1 MSKFS
6 IEFNGVSF
14 TYPNCKNSSL
24 IDLSFAIE
32 RGDFVLLTGPTG
44 CGKSTLLKIINGI
57 IPHLSKGILDGRVI
71 VSGLD
76 SRTTDMSGLTCNV
89 GLVFQNPNDQ
99 IVCNT
104 VEEEIVF
111 GLENLGIDDSEKSKR
126 IKWAC
131 EQVSISDLLGR
142 DPNTLSGGQKQRVV
156 IASQIVMQPQ
166 ILVFDEPLS
175 SLDPMGAKEVMEC
188 IGNLSRLGIT
198 IVMVEH
204 RISLV
209 APYCSHI
216 MIMNDG
222 KIAWYGE
229 RNNTFMNKYNLFEEY
244 GIEIPDEVKLCRNLR
259 CPELT
264 FDAARLTC
272 YVKNNK
278 AFFCKINSESDS
290 FRIKKVKED
299 TTKFTSIDIKNVS
312 FGYNKNTSIL
322 QDFSLQINRGEKVA
336 FMGINGTGKSTLL
349 SLIAGLYKPVKG
361 NILINGIDSFSIPLK
376 KRSTLLG
383 YLIQNPDLMLFC
395 DTVYSELAFGPKH
408 INKSLQIE
416 SEFNRILEQF
426 HLTHQKD
433 LPPFT
438 LSMGQ
443 RLRTALGSIITLKPR
458 ILLLDEP
465 STGQN
470 QENISRLMKM
480 LSTLDFVD
488 NILFCTHD
496 FNIAAE
502 YASRIV
508 VLDNGEILTDGT
520 PMEIFSK
527 PDKLQ
532 NAGLQIPLITRIA
545 KSLDLP
551 FEMHLPTFFCK
562 LLATLSCDCLI

>member
-1 MSKFS
+1 MAESS
-6 IEFNGVSF
+6 IEFNRVSF
-14 TYPNCKNSSL
+14 TYPNCRIPAL
-24 IDLSFAIE
+24 FDLSFAIE

-57 IPHLSKGILDGRVI
+57 IPHLSKGILDGSVI
-71 VSGLD
+71 VSGID

-104 VEEEIVF
+104 VEEEIAF
-111 GLENLGIDDSEKSKR
+111 GLENLGIDDSEKIKR
-126 IKWAC
+126 INWAC
-131 EQVSISDLLGR
+131 EQVSVSDLLGR

-156 IASQIVMQPQ
+156 IASQIVMKPQ

-209 APYCSHI
+209 VPHCSHI
-216 MIMNDG
+216 MIMNKG
-222 KIAWYGE
+222 KIVWYGE
-229 RNNTFMNKYNLFEEY
+229 RNNTFMNKYNLFEQY
-244 GIEIPDEVKLCRNLR
+244 GIEIPDEIKLCRNLR

-264 FDAARLTC
+264 FDADRLTY
-272 YVKNNK
+272 YVKNNTD
-278 AFFCKINSESDS
+278 FICKINSESEI
-290 FRIKKVKED
+290 FRNKKAKVD
-299 TTKFTSIDIKNVS
+299 TKKFTSIEIKNVS
-312 FGYNKNTSIL
+312 FGYNKSNNVL

-349 SLIAGLYKPVKG
+349 SLISGLYKPVKG

-408 INKSLQIE
+408 ISKRIQIE
-416 SEFNRILEQF
+416 NEVNKILEQF
-426 HLTHQKD
+426 HLMHQRD

-443 RLRTALGSIITLKPR
+443 RLRTALGAIITLKPR

-496 FNIAAE
+496 FSIAAE
-502 YASRIV
+502 YANRIV
-508 VLDNGEILTDGT
+508 ILDKGKIISDGT
-520 PMEIFSK
+520 PMEIFSQ

-532 NAGLQIPLITRIA
+532 SAGLQIPLITRIA
-545 KSLDLP
+545 MSLDLP
-551 FEMHLPTFFCK
+551 FEMHLPYYFCK
-562 LLATLSCDCLI
+562 LLTTLSCDCLT

>member
-1 MSKFS
+1 MSEYS
-6 IEFNGVSF
+6 IEFDRVSF
-14 TYPNCKNSSL
+14 TYPNCKNSAL
-24 IDLSFAIE
+24 IDLSFTIKH
-32 RGDFVLLTGPTG
+32 GDFVLLTGPTG

-57 IPHLSKGILDGRVI
+57 IPHLSKGVLDGSVI

-76 SRTTDMSGLTCNV
+76 SRTTVMSGLTCNV

-104 VEEEIVF
+104 VEEEIAF
-111 GLENLGIDDSEKSKR
+111 GLENLGIDDPEKSIR

-131 EQVSISDLLGR
+131 EQVSISDLLAR

-156 IASQIVMQPQ
+156 IASQIVMKPQ

-188 IGNLSRLGIT
+188 IGYLSRLGIT

-209 APYCSHI
+209 APHCSHI
-216 MIMNDG
+216 MIMNEG
-222 KIAWYGE
+222 KIVWYGE
-229 RNNTFMNKYNLFEEY
+229 RNNAFMNKYNLFEQY

-259 CPELT
+259 YPELT
-264 FDAARLTC
+264 FDADRLTC
-272 YVKNNK
+272 YVKNN
-278 AFFCKINSESDS
+278 AHILYKINSESENL
-290 FRIKKVKED
+290 RNKKAKVDK
-299 TTKFTSIDIKNVS
+299 KKSISIEIKNVS
-312 FGYNKNTSIL
+312 FGYNKNTSIF
-322 QDFSLQINRGEKVA
+322 QDFSLKINRGEKVA

-349 SLIAGLYKPVKG
+349 SLIAGLYKPGKG
-361 NILINGIDSFSIPLK
+361 SILINGMDSSSIPLK
-376 KRSTLLG
+376 KRATLLG

-408 INKSLQIE
+408 ISKRFQME
-416 SEFNRILEQF
+416 SEIIRILEQF
-426 HLTHQKD
+426 HLMHQKD
-433 LPPFT
+433 FPPFT

-443 RLRTALGSIITLKPR
+443 RLRTALGAIITLKPR

-480 LSTLDFVD
+480 LSTLDFVN

-496 FNIAAE
+496 LNIAAE
-502 YASRIV
+502 YADRIV
-508 VLDNGEILTDGT
+508 VLDKGKILSDGT

-527 PDKLQ
+527 PDNLH
-532 NAGLQIPLITRIA
+532 NAGLQIPLINRIV

-551 FEMHLPTFFCK
+551 FEMC
-562 LLATLSCDCLI
+562 